1 MGPKPLDLLARRL
14 YTADMTHHSWPWQLL
29 VAMGLNA
36 VVQALAIAAYAA
48 RLAGARSGRVAT
60 AISLFNI
67 FATSSRFAQM
77 FYTPMLGALSD
88 QAAAGAIDRY
98 QWQLRAIVFAGT
110 AGAVI
115 GMLAIP
121 TFVMLYMRAIRSLE
135 RNGNVPKAFIAMLR
149 PSTVVGVVKD
159 VKFGVATRW
168 RDLSFRNVPKDVL
181 FLNVM
186 VTAVYGV
193 GIVAAAYAS
202 VLRPE
207 VVRTA
212 VLSSGLVNGF
222 AAIAYNIVVDP
233 ASALLTDRA
242 VRGDRSVDDVKA
254 LVIGLS
260 LTAILGL
267 LLSQVVLLPA
277 AALIGWGA
285 GIISGR

>member
-1 MGPKPLDLLARRL
+1 MHPG
-14 YTADMTHHSWPWQLL
+14 HWPWQLIL
-29 VAMGLNA
+29 AMVLNC

-67 FATSSRFAQM
+67 FATSSRFAQI

-88 QAAAGAIDRY
+88 RAVVGSLNIF
-98 QWQLRAIVFAGT
+98 QWQLRGIVFAGT
-110 AGAVI
+110 LGAIV
-115 GMLAIP
+115 GTLAIP
-121 TFVMLYMRAIRSLE
+121 TFVMFYLRAIRSLE
-135 RNGNVPKAFIAMLR
+135 RNGSVPKAALAMFR
-149 PSTVVGVVKD
+149 PATVATVLSE
-159 VKFGVATRW
+159 VKFGVATRL

-181 FLNVM
+181 ILNVL
-186 VTAVYGV
+186 VTAVYGA

-202 VLRPE
+202 VLQPQAA
-207 VVRTA
+207 RTA

-222 AAIAYNIVVDP
+222 ATIAYNVIVDP

-260 LTAILGL
+260 LTAVLGL
-267 LLSQVVLLPA
+267 FLSQLLLIPA
-277 AALIGWGA
+277 ARLIEIGA
-285 GIISGR
+285 TLISGH

>member
-1 MGPKPLDLLARRL
+1 MA
-14 YTADMTHHSWPWQLL
+14 
-29 VAMGLNA
+29 LNC

-88 QAAAGAIDRY
+88 RAAGANLSHY
-98 QWQLRAIVFAGT
+98 QWQLRFIVLAGT
-110 AGAVI
+110 VGAVI
-115 GMLAIP
+115 GTLAIP

-135 RNGNVPKAFIAMLR
+135 RNGSIPKAALAMFR
-149 PSTVVGVVKD
+149 PATVATVIGE

-168 RDLSFRNVPKDVL
+168 RELSFKNVPKDVL
-181 FLNVM
+181 ILNVM

-202 VLRPE
+202 VLYPQAA
-207 VVRTA
+207 RTA

-222 AAIAYNIVVDP
+222 ATIAYNIIVDP

-254 LVIGLS
+254 LVTGLS
-260 LTAILGL
+260 LTSILGL
-267 LLSQVVLLPA
+267 LLSQALLVPA
-277 AALIGWGA
+277 AMLIELGA
-285 GIISGR
+285 RLISGS

>member
-1 MGPKPLDLLARRL
+1 MA
-14 YTADMTHHSWPWQLL
+14 
-29 VAMGLNA
+29 LNA

-77 FYTPMLGALSD
+77 FYSPMLGALSD
-88 QAAAGAIDRY
+88 QAASGALDRY
-98 QWQLRAIVFAGT
+98 QWQLRTIVFAGT
-110 AGAVI
+110 FGAVI

-135 RNGNVPKAFIAMLR
+135 RNGSVPKAFFAMLR
-149 PSTVVGVVKD
+149 PTTVAGVVKD
-159 VKFGVATRW
+159 LKFGVATRW
-168 RDLSFRNVPKDVL
+168 TDLSFRHVPKDIL

-186 VTAVYGV
+186 VTAVYGI

-222 AAIAYNIVVDP
+222 ATIAYNIVVDP

-242 VRGDRSVDDVKA
+242 VRGDRTVEDVKA

-260 LTAILGL
+260 LTAVLGL
-267 LLSQVVLLPA
+267 LLSQFLLVPA
-277 AALIGWGA
+277 AGLIAWGA
-285 GIISGR
+285 QILSGR

>member
-1 MGPKPLDLLARRL
+1 
-14 YTADMTHHSWPWQLL
+14 MTHFHVPWQLL
-29 VAMGLNA
+29 AAMALNA

-77 FYTPMLGALSD
+77 FYSPMLGALSD
-88 QAAAGAIDRY
+88 QAASGAMDRY
-98 QWQLRAIVFAGT
+98 QWQLRTIVFAGT
-110 AGAVI
+110 LGAVI

-135 RNGNVPKAFIAMLR
+135 RNGSVPKAFFAMLR
-149 PSTVVGVVKD
+149 PTTVAGVVKD
-159 VKFGVATRW
+159 LKFGVATRW
-168 RDLSFRNVPKDVL
+168 TDLSFRFVPKDIL

-186 VTAVYGV
+186 VTAVYGI

-222 AAIAYNIVVDP
+222 ATIAYNIVVDP

-242 VRGDRSVDDVKA
+242 VRGDRTVEDVKA

-260 LTAILGL
+260 LTAVLGL
-267 LLSQVVLLPA
+267 LLSQFLLVPA
-277 AALIGWGA
+277 AGLIAWGA
-285 GIISGR
+285 QILSGR

>member
-1 MGPKPLDLLARRL
+1 MGPKPFDLLAQRL
-14 YTADMTHHSWPWQLL
+14 YTPSMVPWQLL
-29 VAMGLNA
+29 AAMGLNA

-67 FATSSRFAQM
+67 FATTSRFAQM
-77 FYTPMLGALSD
+77 FYSPMLGALSD
-88 QAAAGAIDRY
+88 QAAFGAVERY
-98 QWQLRAIVFAGT
+98 QWQLRTIVFAGA

-135 RNGNVPKAFIAMLR
+135 RNGSVPKAFVAMLR
-149 PSTVVGVVKD
+149 PTTVVGVVKD
-159 VKFGVATRW
+159 VKLGVATRW
-168 RDLSFRNVPKDVL
+168 ADLSFRNVPKDVL

-267 LLSQVVLLPA
+267 LLSQAILVPA

>member
-1 MGPKPLDLLARRL
+1 VAHGF
-14 YTADMTHHSWPWQLL
+14 WPWQLL
-29 VAMGLNA
+29 FAMALNC

-88 QAAAGAIDRY
+88 RATVASLSVY
-98 QWQLRAIVFAGT
+98 QWQLRSIVFAGT
-110 AGAVI
+110 VGSVI
-115 GMLAIP
+115 GTLAIP

-135 RNGNVPKAFIAMLR
+135 RNGSIPKAALAMFR
-149 PSTVVGVVKD
+149 PATVAAVVGE

-168 RDLSFRNVPKDVL
+168 RDISFKNVPKDILV
-181 FLNVM
+181 LNVL

-202 VLRPE
+202 VLQPQAA
-207 VVRTA
+207 RTA

-222 AAIAYNIVVDP
+222 ATIAYNIIVDP

-242 VRGDRSVDDVKA
+242 VRGDRSVNDVKA
-254 LVIGLS
+254 LVTGLS
-260 LTAILGL
+260 LTSILGMLCSQAILI
-267 LLSQVVLLPA
+267 PA
-277 AALIGWGA
+277 AMVIEFGA
-285 GIISGR
+285 KAISGR